1 MGLSFK
7 DEEEIFGVT
16 RDKSLLL
23 KSKRDTS
30 YNNNEWDCLSSKDE
44 EEEIF
49 GDTQSLGFI

>member
-7 DEEEIFGVT
+7 DEEEIGVT